1 MNQRTKTIIMW
12 VLYAALF
19 LAVMLL
25 QTVSFGRMRFL
36 GVKLNLMP
44 IVIACVGLW
53 AGHEAGGLFGL
64 LAGLVWSWTGAKD
77 GSLAIVSFT
86 LIGIF
91 SGWLC
96 DAVFSRRLL
105 SAVMIALAAVLL
117 HELALFLLTH
127 YLENAPLSM
136 LVWVP
141 ATAILSLPAAPVLY
155 LLAKA
160 IGKAGGN

>member
-1 MNQRTKTIIMW
+1 MNQRTKTILMW
-12 VLYAALF
+12 ALYAALF
-19 LAVMLL
+19 LAVILL

-44 IVIACVGLW
+44 IVLTCIGLW

-64 LAGLVWSWTGAKD
+64 IAGLIWSWTGAKD
-77 GSLAIVSFT
+77 GALAIVSFT

-96 DAVFSRRLL
+96 DAVFSRRFL
-105 SAVMIALAAVLL
+105 SALFLSLAAVLL

-127 YLENAPLSM
+127 YLESAPLSM
-136 LVWVP
+136 LIWVP
-141 ATAILSLPAAPVLY
+141 ATAILSLPAVPVLY

>member
-1 MNQRTKTIIMW
+1 
-12 VLYAALF
+12 
-19 LAVMLL
+19 
-25 QTVSFGRMRFL
+25 
-36 GVKLNLMP
+36 
-44 IVIACVGLW
+44 
-53 AGHEAGGLFGL
+53 
-64 LAGLVWSWTGAKD
+64 
-77 GSLAIVSFT
+77 
-86 LIGIF
+86 
-91 SGWLC
+91 
-96 DAVFSRRLL
+96 
-105 SAVMIALAAVLL
+105 MIALAAVLL

>member
-1 MNQRTKTIIMW
+1 MNQRTKTTIMW

-44 IVIACVGLW
+44 IVITCVGLW

-64 LAGLVWSWTGAKD
+64 LTGLVWSWTGAKD

-96 DAVFSRRLL
+96 DAVFPRRVL
-105 SAVMIALAAVLL
+105 SAIMLSLAAVLL
-117 HELALFLLTH
+117 HELALFLLTR

-136 LVWVP
+136 LAWVP
-141 ATAILSLPAAPVLY
+141 VTAILSLPASPVLY

-160 IGKAGGN
+160 IRKAGGN